1 MKEKYKIGQ
10 IIEGEITGIK
20 PYGAF
25 VILDDDTSGLIHISE
40 ISDEFVRDIEYFMSK
55 GEKIIA
61 KVIDI
66 DPKTNQLRL
75 SLKALNY
82 SHRKKRKSYSD
93 VNKRP
98 LLPKSEIGFKS
109 LEKQLPKWLKER
121 TKDMVKVDLSHALL
135 EEDVLSYQDEVSRLH
150 RVIHDKTG
158 KGNDYLGWVDWADT
172 YDKDEYKRI
181 KEAAKRIQDQSEVL
195 LVVGIG
201 GSYLGSRAAIEM
213 IQGPYHKSDLEVI
226 FVGNTFS
233 STAIVRVLNYIKD
246 KEVAVNVISKS
257 GTTTETALAFRLI
270 RQFMEEKYGE
280 DAKDRI
286 YATTDKKAGL
296 LKPLADQKGY
306 ETFVIPDDIGGRFS
320 VITPVGLLPIAAAG
334 IDIDELMRGLE
345 RATLDFNNDKLEENP
360 AYVYAV
366 ARRILENQGK
376 VAEMFVSY
384 EPQLVFLAEW
394 WKQLFGESE
403 GKEDKG
409 LLPTSVNNSTD
420 LHSVGQFVQ
429 EGTKV
434 LFETVVTVKEPM
446 EDMIFPADEGD
457 IDQLDY
463 LAGKSLHWVNQ
474 KAFEGTLEA
483 HVDTGKVPNII
494 VEIDKMDTYNFGYL
508 VYFFFK
514 ALAMS
519 VYMLDVNPFDQPGV
533 EVYKKNMFRLL
544 GKK

>member
-1 MKEKYKIGQ
+1 MKDEFKTGQ
-10 IIEGEITGIK
+10 IIEGIITGIK

-25 VILDDDTSGLIHISE
+25 VKIDDHTTGLIHISE
-40 ISDEFVRDIEYFMSK
+40 ISDEFVRDIEYFVSQ
-55 GEKIIA
+55 GERVIA

-66 DPKTNQLRL
+66 DEDRTQLRL

-82 SHRKKRKSYSD
+82 SHRKKRKVQVED
-93 VNKRP
+93 KKRP
-98 LLPKSEIGFKS
+98 LLPKNVIGFESIK
-109 LEKQLPKWLKER
+109 EVLPSWLKARKKE
-121 TKDMVKVDLSHALL
+121 MVKVDLQHALL
-135 EEDVLSYQDEVSRLH
+135 TEDILSYQEEVSKVH
-150 RVIHDKTG
+150 RMIHDKTG
-158 KGNDYLGWVDWADT
+158 KGNDYVGWVDWANT
-172 YDKDEYKRI
+172 YDKDEYARVKA
-181 KEAAKRIQDQSEVL
+181 AAKKIQDQAEVL

-201 GSYLGSRAAIEM
+201 GSYLGARAAIEM
-213 IQGPYHKSDLEVI
+213 IQGQYSNNKLEI
-226 FVGNTFS
+226 IYVGNTFS
-233 STAIVRVLNYIKD
+233 STSIVRTLNYIKD

-270 RQFMEEKYGE
+270 RQFMEEKYGD

-286 YATTDKKAGL
+286 YATTDKDSGL
-296 LKPLADQKGY
+296 LKPLADLKGY
-306 ETFVIPDDIGGRFS
+306 ETFVIPNDIGGRFS

-334 IDIDELMRGLE
+334 IDVDALMKGLE
-345 RATLDFNNDKLEENP
+345 QATLDFNNDDLNENP

-366 ARRILENQGK
+366 ARRMLEKEGK

-429 EGTKV
+429 EGSKI
-434 LFETVVTVKEPM
+434 LFETVVTVKNPM
-446 EDMIFPADEGD
+446 EDMIFPTDEGD

-483 HVDTGKVPNII
+483 HVVTGKVPNII
-494 VEIDKMDTYNFGYL
+494 LEIDAMDAYNFGYL

-533 EVYKKNMFRLL
+533 EVYKRNMFRLL

>member
-1 MKEKYKIGQ
+1 MDKRFKIGQ
-10 IIEGEITGIK
+10 IIEGTITGIK

-25 VILDDDTSGLIHISE
+25 VRVDDTTSGLIHISE
-40 ISDEFVRDIEYFMSK
+40 ISDEFVRDIEYFVSK
-55 GEKIIA
+55 GEIVIA

-66 DPKTNQLRL
+66 DKNQMQLRL

-82 SHRKKRKSYSD
+82 SHRKKRSQYKVD
-93 VNKRP
+93 KKRP
-98 LLPKSEIGFKS
+98 LLPAHDIGFTTI
-109 LEKQLPKWLKER
+109 EEYLPKWLRER
-121 TKDMVKVDLSHALL
+121 KMEMVKVDLSHALL
-135 EEDVLSYQDEVSRLH
+135 EKDVMDYQAEVERIH
-150 RVIHDKTG
+150 RMIHDKTG
-158 KGNDYLGWVDWADT
+158 KGNDFLGWVDWANT
-172 YDKDEYKRI
+172 FDKDEYARI
-181 KEAAKRIQDQSEVL
+181 KDAAKKIQDNSEVL

-201 GSYLGSRAAIEM
+201 GSYLGARAAIEM
-213 IQGPYHKSDLEVI
+213 IQGPYAKSDLEVI
-226 FVGNTFS
+226 YVGNTFS
-233 STAIVRVLNYIKD
+233 STAIVRVLEYIQD
-246 KEVAVNVISKS
+246 KEVSVNVISKS

-270 RQFMEEKYGE
+270 RQFMEEKYGD
-280 DAKDRI
+280 DAQSRI
-286 YATTDKKAGL
+286 YATTDKESGL
-296 LKPLADQKGY
+296 LKPLADNKGY
-306 ETFVIPDDIGGRFS
+306 ETFVIPDDVGGRFS

-334 IDIDELMRGLE
+334 IDIDALMKGVE
-345 RATLDFNNDKLEENP
+345 RATLELNNPDLGENP

-366 ARRILENQGK
+366 ARRILEDQGK
-376 VAEMFVSY
+376 VAEMLVTY
-384 EPQLVFLAEW
+384 EPNLVFLAEW

-429 EGTKV
+429 EGSKV
-434 LFETVVTVKEPM
+434 LFETVVTVKDPIA
-446 EDMIFPADEGD
+446 DMIFPEDEGD
-457 IDQLDY
+457 LDQLDY

-483 HVDTGKVPNII
+483 HVDTGKVPNILL
-494 VEIDKMDTYNFGYL
+494 EIEAMDAYNFGYL

-533 EVYKKNMFRLL
+533 EVYKRNMFRLL

>member
-1 MKEKYKIGQ
+1 MDKRFKIGQ
-10 IIEGEITGIK
+10 IIEGTITGIK

-25 VILDDDTSGLIHISE
+25 VSIDDTTSGLIHISE
-40 ISDEFVRDIEYFMSK
+40 ISDEFVRDIEYFVSK
-55 GEKIIA
+55 GEKVIA

-66 DPKTNQLRL
+66 DKQGTQLRL

-82 SHRKKRKSYSD
+82 SHRKKRSQYKVD
-93 VNKRP
+93 KKRP
-98 LLPKSEIGFKS
+98 LLPKHEIGFKTI
-109 LEKQLPKWLKER
+109 EEHLPKWLEER
-121 TKDMVKVDLSHALL
+121 MMEMVKVDLSHALL
-135 EEDVLSYQDEVSRLH
+135 EEDVLSYQNEVSRIH
-150 RVIHDKTG
+150 RMIHDKTG
-158 KGNDYLGWVDWADT
+158 KGNDYLGWVDWANT
-172 YDKDEYKRI
+172 YDKEEYARI
-181 KEAAKRIQDQSEVL
+181 KVAAKKIQENSNVL

-201 GSYLGSRAAIEM
+201 GSYLGARAAIDM
-213 IQGPYHKSDLEVI
+213 IQGPYAKQDLEVI
-226 FVGNTFS
+226 YVGNTFS
-233 STAIVRVLNYIKD
+233 STAIVRVLEYIQD
-246 KEVAVNVISKS
+246 KEVSVNVISKS

-280 DAKDRI
+280 EAASRI
-286 YATTDKKAGL
+286 YATTDKSAGL
-296 LKPLADQKGY
+296 LKPLADAKGY

-334 IDIDELMRGLE
+334 IDIDALMQGVE
-345 RATLDFNNDKLEENP
+345 RATLELNNPELSENG
-360 AYVYAV
+360 AYTYAV

-376 VAEMFVSY
+376 KAEMFVSY
-384 EPQLVFLAEW
+384 EPSMVFLGEW

-409 LLPTSVNNSTD
+409 LLPTAVNNSTD
-420 LHSVGQFVQ
+420 LHSMGQFVQ
-429 EGTKV
+429 EGTKM
-434 LFETVVTVKEPM
+434 LFETVVTVENPIA
-446 EDMIFPADEGD
+446 DMIFPKDEGD

-463 LAGKSLHWVNQ
+463 LAGKSLHWVNK

-483 HVDTGKVPNII
+483 HEVTGGVPNII
-494 VEIDKMDTYNFGYL
+494 LEIQDMDAYNFGYL

-533 EVYKKNMFRLL
+533 EVYKRNMFRLL